1 MGLLITG
8 ILLWSVVHLLP
19 GVAGKLKLNLI
30 EKLGSGGYRGGF
42 SALIVISIVCMVFGW
57 RNTTPTILYSA
68 APELQTLTAVLVVIA
83 LVLFFSSR
91 IPTDVKRVIRHPQLT
106 GVFIWAI
113 AHLLVNGDSRSLV
126 LFGGLGV
133 WAIVEILVISRREVW
148 IKPEA
153 VGAKR
158 SLVPVL
164 VGVIAW
170 IVLVFAHPWI
180 AGAPAMPK
188 L

>member
-1 MGLLITG
+1 
-8 ILLWSVVHLLP
+8 
-19 GVAGKLKLNLI
+19 
-30 EKLGSGGYRGGF
+30 
-42 SALIVISIVCMVFGW
+42 
-57 RNTTPTILYSA
+57 
-68 APELQTLTAVLVVIA
+68 
-83 LVLFFSSR
+83 
-91 IPTDVKRVIRHPQLT
+91 
-106 GVFIWAI
+106 
-113 AHLLVNGDSRSLV
+113 
-126 LFGGLGV
+126 GLGV